1 MKKTTII
8 LSVLLVAIAAVGGY
22 LYLFK
27 YRPAVS
33 ANKSMDD
40 KLFELQTRLEKAEAD
55 RDVKA
60 ARLKE
65 AEKKIE
71 ELTEND
77 KSKTENISEIEK
89 TYNALIEELQK
100 EINDGQIEITTLKE
114 ELTVN
119 VLDKVLFDS
128 GRTEIK
134 PNGLKVLKRVGEI
147 LKEVEGKI
155 IVVEGH
161 TDNVPITNPAVKRKY
176 PTNWELSTARATTV
190 VRYLQEEAGIDPK
203 NLVATGY
210 SEYRP
215 VADNSTDEGKSRN
228 RRIEIILRSDKRV
241 QEE

>member
-1 MKKTTII
+1 MKNLAIV
-8 LSVLLVAIAAVGGY
+8 LSILLVAFAAVGGY

-33 ANKSMDD
+33 KIDSVND
-40 KLFELQTRLEKAEAD
+40 KLFELETRLEKAEAD

-65 AEKKIE
+65 AEEKIE
-71 ELTEND
+71 ELTD
-77 KSKTENISEIEK
+77 KDKDKTKGISEIEK
-89 TYNALIEELQK
+89 TYNALIEEMQK

-134 PNGLKVLKRVGEI
+134 PEGLKVLKRVGDI
-147 LKEVEGKI
+147 LKEVEGKL

-190 VRYLQEEAGIDPK
+190 VRYLQEEVGIDPK
-203 NLVATGY
+203 RLIATGY

-215 VADNSTDEGKSRN
+215 VADNKTDEGKSRN
-228 RRIEIILRSDKRV
+228 RRIEIILKSDKRLSDN
-241 QEE
+241 